1 VVVFEPLQVGL
12 EAGRYG
18 YIHVPSPSGQLGR
31 GASVFVLV
39 VFAHPAIIFAK
50 GVDVMCDRGGFVDR
64 VTKVALRER
73 GNVERV
79 LLCELLHEVGV
90 PYAAAVGT
98 VVVWGVLRRVR
109 RVFEEEQW

>member
-39 VFAHPAIIFAK
+39 VFAHPAIIFAE

-64 VTKVALRER
+64 IAKVALREG
-73 GNVERV
+73 GNVE
-79 LLCELLHEVGV
+79 
-90 PYAAAVGT
+90 
-98 VVVWGVLRRVR
+98 
-109 RVFEEEQW
+109 